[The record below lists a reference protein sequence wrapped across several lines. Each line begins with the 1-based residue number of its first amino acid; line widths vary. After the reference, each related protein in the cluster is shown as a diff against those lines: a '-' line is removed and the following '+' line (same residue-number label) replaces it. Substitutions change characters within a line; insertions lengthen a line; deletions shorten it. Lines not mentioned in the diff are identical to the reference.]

1 MVYLK
6 NEGDHT
12 NHLSMLLQ
20 LLKENQL
27 FAKYSKH
34 MFLLSSV
41 AFNGHIISSEAV
53 EVDPR
58 KIEAV
63 KN

>member
-1 MVYLK
+1 MDNLRVV
-6 NEGDHT
+6 
-12 NHLSMLLQ
+12 LQ